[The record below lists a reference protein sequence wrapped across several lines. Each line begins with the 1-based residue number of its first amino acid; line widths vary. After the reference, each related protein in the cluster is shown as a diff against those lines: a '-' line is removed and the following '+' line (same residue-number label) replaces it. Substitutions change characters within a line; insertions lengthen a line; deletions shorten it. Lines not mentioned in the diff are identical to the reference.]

1 MFKCAP
7 RKMTEVPP
15 SGSGASCTLLITQGT
30 GDPGGWEIDLFAQF
44 DVDGTRHVF
53 LVKTVTIAAA
63 AGRNPNRVAAVA
75 TCPGAIEWS
84 AVVRPPPAATKALQC
99 GIACSEMTAFG
110 LLNVSP

>member
-1 MFKCAP
+1 MYKCQP

-15 SGSGASCTLLITQGT
+15 CGSGASCSLLVTQGT
-30 GDPGGWEIDLFAQF
+30 GDPGGWDIDLFAQF

-84 AVVRPPPAATKALQC
+84 AVVRPPAGATKPLQV
-99 GIACSEMTAFG
+99 GIAVSEMTAFG
-110 LLNVSP
+110 LANVSP